1 MHPKMR
7 KQKMVGERTAMEK
20 IRHLMGE
27 GSGGYFRNLRLEFE
41 EKQMYEEKV
50 ADVPE
55 KVAAQRNAPDLYTW
69 QPVEHEMTFM
79 RGWIRRK

>member
-1 MHPKMR
+1 
-7 KQKMVGERTAMEK
+7 MVGEWTAMEK

-50 ADVPE
+50 ADVPD
-55 KVAAQRNAPDLYTW
+55 KVTAQMKKARC
-69 QPVEHEMTFM
+69 
-79 RGWIRRK
+79 